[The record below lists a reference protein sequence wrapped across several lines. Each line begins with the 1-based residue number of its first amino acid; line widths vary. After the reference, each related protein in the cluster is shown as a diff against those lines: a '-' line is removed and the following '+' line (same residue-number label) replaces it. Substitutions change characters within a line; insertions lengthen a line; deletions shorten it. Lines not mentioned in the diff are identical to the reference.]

1 MSFRRSYPLLGT
13 LLTLIL
19 VFAFVAGCVPAP
31 APAAAPAAPA
41 AQNQPAANAAAPA
54 GYGKPGSPKVAVV
67 VKTLTGDVYQL
78 KMAEAARDRAKA
90 LGAQAEIYQAG
101 GQTAVNQMV
110 SIIEDLIQKKVD
122 IILISPLD
130 RKAVGPAFE
139 EAKKA
144 GIITVLMDQGAD
156 GQDFATLIATDNYK
170 AGALAAD
177 YARKILSDKGKVLV
191 VEGAPGSEAGDRRR
205 DGFKE
210 NVVKGGVE
218 IVGSQSGSWTT
229 EGAMKAMENML
240 QAHPDA
246 DLVYSASD
254 VMVAGIL
261 EAIKNAGKEGKIKV
275 LSFDGSSVGIQFIKD
290 GKILSSMA
298 QYPVREGILAADL
311 GLGLWHGTIDPNALP
326 SYIDTGT
333 NLITK
338 DNADAALKDSF

>member
-1 MSFRRSYPLLGT
+1 MSVRRSYPLLGT
-13 LLTLIL
+13 VLALML

-31 APAAAPAAPA
+31 APAPAPAAAPAAA
-41 AQNQPAANAAAPA
+41 AVQA
-54 GYGKPGSPKVAVV
+54 GYGSKAGTPKVAVV

-90 LGAQAEIYQAG
+90 LGAEAEIYQAG

-156 GQDFATLIATDNYK
+156 GQDYATLIATDNYK

-177 YARKILSDKGKVLV
+177 YARKVLSDKGKVLV

-246 DLVYSASD
+246 DLVYSCSD

-261 EAIKNAGKEGKIKV
+261 EAIKNAGKEGQIKV

-311 GLGLWHGTIDPNALP
+311 GMGLWHGVVDPNSLP
-326 SYIDTGT
+326 TYIDTGT